1 VFVAPISFAP
11 TPATQDAPRYATSP
25 SISLCPR
32 SLDLHRAA
40 RVPPQSTRGLTTSL
54 PPFKGPEVLSRGN
67 QPPLAPNFPFPAL
80 VCAQSLAG
88 VELRR
93 RRATSPR
100 TATLQCFCAGVV
112 PPPPEP
118 TEALP
123 SAPEPLACP
132 RPRLRRSSATESGSA
147 AAGSQGNPA
156 QSCHGVSGVCLISGS
171 PDLNRLDLILIVRS
185 GSGCSDPSPHRRPC
199 RWARSVSPP
208 RPRAGDL
215 PGSLVSARARARV

>member
-112 PPPPEP
+112 RPPPPP
-118 TEALP
+118 NLP
-123 SAPEPLACP
+123 KPFPAP
-132 RPRLRRSSATESGSA
+132 
-147 AAGSQGNPA
+147 QNP
-156 QSCHGVSGVCLISGS
+156 
-171 PDLNRLDLILIVRS
+171 
-185 GSGCSDPSPHRRPC
+185 
-199 RWARSVSPP
+199 W
-208 RPRAGDL
+208 
-215 PGSLVSARARARV
+215 RARALASGGAPPRSQAAPPLAARATLLSLAMGSQASA